1 MQQVDEYEEDY
12 DYVFLSDFEND
23 ASCPPGVRDGS
34 CGGSGAKGKS
44 RVSIGGSHTIH
55 NPQGQAQRSGASFQQ
70 RQRTPE
76 SQRSESESDLDDDF
90 DNNNDDG
97 LTVDSRGIH
106 TEEQGGNHDELEDS
120 DGEEIE
126 YGYET
131 DLLVIMP
138 AMLRNYSH
146 HATNY
151 HPELWRPAPGSGS
164 GRYSPHASSARCR
177 QEDRMLDREELL
189 KNTIPSTTCGICF
202 ESFMTFDLDPLQQQ
216 REHQEESTGT
226 SSRVQFARTF
236 TERLARSFSRQ
247 SVEYSQQQQQQIPGS
262 YNVASTSTSAQG
274 PPSRRIS
281 MAAPS
286 ITPSM
291 SSKEL
296 GIVLPCD
303 HGLCLSCL
311 QSFLLNATQNPQARF
326 PTVCP
331 QPGCR
336 TPIPTESAEWVLD
349 RETLEIWYRKL
360 AEIHVANK
368 VCCPLPECRSIVDLD
383 DRDGTAVT
391 CPECRNS
398 FCASCAV
405 PFHRGLTCEQYREQT
420 QGGQTEEDRAM
431 LQLVQDRHWRHCPS
445 CRFVIEKQQG
455 CNHMVCHCGQSFC
468 YACGH
473 PWNEM
478 DARCSRD
485 CESEGVH
492 DDMAV
497 DCLIM

>member
-1 MQQVDEYEEDY
+1 MQQVDDFEEEY
-12 DYVFLSDFEND
+12 DYVFLSDFENE
-23 ASCPPGVRDGS
+23 ASPECSREQGARGS
-34 CGGSGAKGKS
+34 TSNGKK
-44 RVSIGGSHTIH
+44 RVSIGGTHIITSR
-55 NPQGQAQRSGASFQQ
+55 QGQETSFRQ
-70 RQRTPE
+70 RQRTPD
-76 SQRSESESDLDDDF
+76 SQRSESESDLGDDSENHHSNK
-90 DNNNDDG
+90 DNIRNE
-97 LTVDSRGIH
+97 L
-106 TEEQGGNHDELEDS
+106 DES

-138 AMLRNYSH
+138 AMLKDYSH

-151 HPELWRPAPGSGS
+151 HPELWRPSPGSGAGS
-164 GRYSPHASSARCR
+164 QHASSARCR
-177 QEDRMLDREELL
+177 QEG
-189 KNTIPSTTCGICF
+189 PHQ
-202 ESFMTFDLDPLQQQ
+202 QQQ
-216 REHQEESTGT
+216 RDQDDET
-226 SSRVQFARTF
+226 SNTAPSRVQFARIF
-236 TERLARSFSRQ
+236 TEGLAKSFLRPSID
-247 SVEYSQQQQQQIPGS
+247 YSQRQEEQLPTNGNS
-262 YNVASTSTSAQG
+262 DTASTSNPNQTSIATKV
-274 PPSRRIS
+274 I
-281 MAAPS
+281 APT

-296 GIVLPCD
+296 GVILPCD

-311 QSFLLNATQNPQARF
+311 QTFLINATQNPQARF
-326 PTVCP
+326 PTACP

-336 TPIPTESAEWVLD
+336 IPIPTECAELVLD
-349 RETLEIWYRKL
+349 SETLEIWYRKL

-368 VCCPLPECRSIVDLD
+368 VCCPLPECQSIVDLD

-405 PFHRGLTCEQYREQT
+405 PYHRGMTCEQYRDQA

-485 CESEGVH
+485 CENGGIQ
-492 DDMAV
+492 DDMAI
-497 DCLIM
+497 DCIIM

>member
-23 ASCPPGVRDGS
+23 ASSSPEVRD
-34 CGGSGAKGKS
+34 GSGAKGKS
-44 RVSIGGSHTIH
+44 RVSIGSSHTIH
-55 NPQGQAQRSGASFQQ
+55 SPQKQPQGSETSFQH

-76 SQRSESESDLDDDF
+76 SQRSESESDQDDDF
-90 DNNNDDG
+90 DNNNDDS
-97 LTVDSRGIH
+97 LTVKSLGLRS
-106 TEEQGGNHDELEDS
+106 EEQVGNRDELDGS

-151 HPELWRPAPGSGS
+151 HPELWRPAPGPGS
-164 GRYSPHASSARCR
+164 GRNSTQASSVRCR
-177 QEDRMLDREELL
+177 QEDRILDREELL

-202 ESFMTFDLDPLQQQ
+202 ESFMTFDLDPLQEQQ
-216 REHQEESTGT
+216 QEHQEDSTAT

-236 TERLARSFSRQ
+236 TERLARSFSLQ
-247 SVEYSQQQQQQIPGS
+247 SVEYSQQPRQQMPGCH
-262 YNVASTSTSAQG
+262 NAASTSTSEQG
-274 PPSRRIS
+274 PTSRRIS
-281 MAAPS
+281 TVAPS

-296 GIVLPCD
+296 GLILPCD

-349 RETLEIWYRKL
+349 KETLEIWYRKL

-405 PFHRGLTCEQYREQT
+405 PFHRENRHKAGKQKKTEQ
-420 QGGQTEEDRAM
+420 
-431 LQLVQDRHWRHCPS
+431 
-445 CRFVIEKQQG
+445 
-455 CNHMVCHCGQSFC
+455 
-468 YACGH
+468 
-473 PWNEM
+473 
-478 DARCSRD
+478 CSN
-485 CESEGVH
+485 
-492 DDMAV
+492 
-497 DCLIM
+497 

>member
-23 ASCPPGVRDGS
+23 PSCPPGARNGSSDDGT
-34 CGGSGAKGKS
+34 KGKKQ
-44 RVSIGGSHTIH
+44 VSIGSSHTIR
-55 NPQGQAQRSGASFQQ
+55 NPQGQGSGASFQQ

-76 SQRSESESDLDDDF
+76 SQRSQSDSEQDDDND

-97 LTVDSRGIH
+97 VSANSRSRRN
-106 TEEQGGNHDELEDS
+106 EDQGGNHDELDGS

-126 YGYET
+126 YGYDT

-138 AMLRNYSH
+138 SMLRNYSH

-151 HPELWRPAPGSGS
+151 HPELWRPSPGSGP
-164 GRYSPHASSARCR
+164 GRYSPQTSSARCR

-189 KNTIPSTTCGICF
+189 KNTMPSTTCGICF

-216 REHQEESTGT
+216 QQQAQQEESTAT

-236 TERLARSFSRQ
+236 TERLARSFSPQ
-247 SVEYSQQQQQQIPGS
+247 SVDDSEQSQQQIAGGS
-262 YNVASTSTSAQG
+262 NNAASTSISAPGQSSTTTS
-274 PPSRRIS
+274 PNPRWIS

-296 GIVLPCD
+296 GLILPCD

-349 RETLEIWYRKL
+349 KETLEIWYRKL

-383 DRDGTAVT
+383 DRDGTA
-391 CPECRNS
+391 
-398 FCASCAV
+398 
-405 PFHRGLTCEQYREQT
+405 
-420 QGGQTEEDRAM
+420 
-431 LQLVQDRHWRHCPS
+431 
-445 CRFVIEKQQG
+445 
-455 CNHMVCHCGQSFC
+455 
-468 YACGH
+468 
-473 PWNEM
+473 
-478 DARCSRD
+478 
-485 CESEGVH
+485 
-492 DDMAV
+492 
-497 DCLIM
+497 

>member
-1 MQQVDEYEEDY
+1 MQQADEYEEDY

-23 ASCPPGVRDGS
+23 ASCPPGVWNGSSGDGT
-34 CGGSGAKGKS
+34 KGKK
-44 RVSIGGSHTIH
+44 RVSIGSSHTIH
-55 NPQGQAQRSGASFQQ
+55 NPQGQQSGASFQQ

-76 SQRSESESDLDDDF
+76 SQRSQSDSEQDDDND

-97 LTVDSRGIH
+97 VSINSRSRH
-106 TEEQGGNHDELEDS
+106 SEDQGGNHDELDGS

-126 YGYET
+126 YGYDT

-138 AMLRNYSH
+138 SMLRNYSH

-151 HPELWRPAPGSGS
+151 HPELWRPSPGSGPEQ
-164 GRYSPHASSARCR
+164 YSPQTSSARCR

-189 KNTIPSTTCGICF
+189 KNTMSSTTCGICF

-216 REHQEESTGT
+216 QQQQEQQEESTAT

-236 TERLARSFSRQ
+236 TERLARSFSSQ
-247 SVEYSQQQQQQIPGS
+247 SVDDSEQSQQQIAGGGNNAP
-262 YNVASTSTSAQG
+262 STSTSAQG
-274 PPSRRIS
+274 QSSTTSPNPRRIS
-281 MAAPS
+281 MSAPS

-296 GIVLPCD
+296 GFILPCD

-349 RETLEIWYRKL
+349 KETLEIWYRKL

-383 DRDGTAVT
+383 DRDGTASKTDTGDTVL
-391 CPECRNS
+391 PADS
-398 FCASCAV
+398 
-405 PFHRGLTCEQYREQT
+405 
-420 QGGQTEEDRAM
+420 
-431 LQLVQDRHWRHCPS
+431 
-445 CRFVIEKQQG
+445 
-455 CNHMVCHCGQSFC
+455 
-468 YACGH
+468 
-473 PWNEM
+473 
-478 DARCSRD
+478 
-485 CESEGVH
+485 
-492 DDMAV
+492 
-497 DCLIM
+497 

>member
-55 NPQGQAQRSGASFQQ
+55 NTQGQAQRSGASFQQ

-177 QEDRMLDREELL
+177 QEGTFSFNLDVSTILIPRGIMHPWYHRVCFNALSLILSYAIYIDRMLDREELL

-216 REHQEESTGT
+216 REHQEESTAT

-405 PFHRGLTCEQYREQT
+405 PFHRG
-420 QGGQTEEDRAM
+420 M
-431 LQLVQDRHWRHCPS
+431 LQSL
-445 CRFVIEKQQG
+445 G
-455 CNHMVCHCGQSFC
+455 CLLISVFC
-468 YACGH
+468 
-473 PWNEM
+473 
-478 DARCSRD
+478 
-485 CESEGVH
+485 
-492 DDMAV
+492 DDIHFF
-497 DCLIM
+497 L

>member
-23 ASCPPGVRDGS
+23 ASCAPEVRD
-34 CGGSGAKGKS
+34 GSGAKGKN
-44 RVSIGGSHTIH
+44 RVSIGSSHTIH
-55 NPQGQAQRSGASFQQ
+55 NPQGQAQGSETSFQH

-76 SQRSESESDLDDDF
+76 SQRSESEIDEDDDF
-90 DNNNDDG
+90 DNNNDDS
-97 LTVDSRGIH
+97 LTVKSLGLRS
-106 TEEQGGNHDELEDS
+106 EEQGGSHNELDGS

-164 GRYSPHASSARCR
+164 GRNSTQTSSVRCR

-216 REHQEESTGT
+216 QQEHQEESTVT

-236 TERLARSFSRQ
+236 TERLARSFSLQ
-247 SVEYSQQQQQQIPGS
+247 SVEYSQQPRQQIS
-262 YNVASTSTSAQG
+262 SSLNAASTSTSA
-274 PPSRRIS
+274 PSRRIS
-281 MAAPS
+281 TVAPS

-296 GIVLPCD
+296 GLILPCD

-311 QSFLLNATQNPQARF
+311 QSFLLNATQSPQARF

-349 RETLEIWYRKL
+349 KETLEIWYRKL

-383 DRDGTAVT
+383 DRDGTASKT
-391 CPECRNS
+391 DIGDIAPPADS
-398 FCASCAV
+398 
-405 PFHRGLTCEQYREQT
+405 
-420 QGGQTEEDRAM
+420 
-431 LQLVQDRHWRHCPS
+431 
-445 CRFVIEKQQG
+445 
-455 CNHMVCHCGQSFC
+455 
-468 YACGH
+468 
-473 PWNEM
+473 
-478 DARCSRD
+478 
-485 CESEGVH
+485 
-492 DDMAV
+492 
-497 DCLIM
+497 

>member
-1 MQQVDEYEEDY
+1 MQQVDDFEDDY
-12 DYVFLSDFEND
+12 DYVFLSDIEND
-23 ASCPPGVRDGS
+23 PSSTDSSVRETTEAGVRGT
-34 CGGSGAKGKS
+34 AKGKKG
-44 RVSIGGSHTIH
+44 VSIGSSHTI
-55 NPQGQAQRSGASFQQ
+55 NTTSNRQAQGSSGTVAFQQ

-76 SQRSESESDLDDDF
+76 SQRSESESDQ
-90 DNNNDDG
+90 DDG
-97 LTVDSRGIH
+97 AQD
-106 TEEQGGNHDELEDS
+106 QQDELDES

-151 HPELWRPAPGSGS
+151 HPELWRPSPSSS
-164 GRYSPHASSARCR
+164 GRYSPQQSSARCR
-177 QEDRMLDREELL
+177 QEDRVLDREELL

-202 ESFMTFDLDPLQQQ
+202 ESFMTFDLEPLQQQ
-216 REHQEESTGT
+216 QEQQLNQQESAAT
-226 SSRVQFARTF
+226 STRVQFARTF
-236 TERLARSFSRQ
+236 TERLAQSFSRQ
-247 SVEYSQQQQQQIPGS
+247 NSSYSHSHQQQQIPGNS
-262 YNVASTSTSAQG
+262 SNSATSTSTATQESLS
-274 PPSRRIS
+274 PTNSPSTSVAR
-281 MAAPS
+281 APT
-286 ITPSM
+286 ITPSV

-296 GIVLPCD
+296 GVVLPCD

-349 RETLEIWYRKL
+349 KETLEIWYRKL

-368 VCCPLPECRSIVDLD
+368 VCCPLPECRSILDLD

-405 PFHRGLTCEQYREQT
+405 PFHRGLSCEQYR
-420 QGGQTEEDRAM
+420 
-431 LQLVQDRHWRHCPS
+431 L
-445 CRFVIEKQQG
+445 
-455 CNHMVCHCGQSFC
+455 QSFC

-492 DDMAV
+492 DDMGV

>member
-23 ASCPPGVRDGS
+23 AASSDFSVVRNS
-34 CGGSGAKGKS
+34 NNAKGKK
-44 RVSIGGSHTIH
+44 RVGGSNHTIGSRLG
-55 NPQGQAQRSGASFQQ
+55 NGTGQEQGASFQQ

-76 SQRSESESDLDDDF
+76 SQRSESESELENDDFNDSDRRSISASKGKGQDNNQHNSDDLD
-90 DNNNDDG
+90 
-97 LTVDSRGIH
+97 
-106 TEEQGGNHDELEDS
+106 DS

-151 HPELWRPAPGSGS
+151 HPELWRPSPGSG
-164 GRYSPHASSARCR
+164 HAPQASTARCR

-216 REHQEESTGT
+216 QHSEDSAATST
-226 SSRVQFARTF
+226 RVQFARTF
-236 TERLARSFSRQ
+236 TQRLAQSFSRQ
-247 SVEYSQQQQQQIPGS
+247 SVGHSHQTQQIPRS
-262 YNVASTSTSAQG
+262 DAISASNPRRTSMT
-274 PPSRRIS
+274 
-281 MAAPS
+281 AAPS

-311 QSFLLNATQNPQARF
+311 HTFLVNATQNPQARF

-331 QPGCR
+331 QPACR

-349 RETLEIWYRKL
+349 KETLEIWYRKL

-405 PFHRGLTCEQYREQT
+405 PFHRG
-420 QGGQTEEDRAM
+420 
-431 LQLVQDRHWRHCPS
+431 
-445 CRFVIEKQQG
+445 
-455 CNHMVCHCGQSFC
+455 
-468 YACGH
+468 
-473 PWNEM
+473 
-478 DARCSRD
+478 
-485 CESEGVH
+485 
-492 DDMAV
+492 
-497 DCLIM
+497 

>member
-23 ASCPPGVRDGS
+23 ASCAESTGVVRNGS
-34 CGGSGAKGKS
+34 SGASAKGKKQ
-44 RVSIGGSHTIH
+44 VSTGGSHTVHNSIH
-55 NPQGQAQRSGASFQQ
+55 VQTQGLAQGSGASSFQQ

-76 SQRSESESDLDDDF
+76 SQRSDPESDQDDYE
-90 DNNNDDG
+90 NDG
-97 LTVDSRGIH
+97 VSVSRRCH
-106 TEEQGGNHDELEDS
+106 RSSKATQGGEEHHDELDGS

-126 YGYET
+126 YEYET

-151 HPELWRPAPGSGS
+151 HPELWHGSPGSGRSHAGS
-164 GRYSPHASSARCR
+164 GGIAKEY
-177 QEDRMLDREELL
+177 D
-189 KNTIPSTTCGICF
+189 TIDNVR
-202 ESFMTFDLDPLQQQ
+202 DLF
-216 REHQEESTGT
+216 R
-226 SSRVQFARTF
+226 
-236 TERLARSFSRQ
+236 
-247 SVEYSQQQQQQIPGS
+247 IPGS
-262 YNVASTSTSAQG
+262 DDAASTSTAAQG
-274 PPSRRIS
+274 TTSPNPRQIS
-281 MAAPS
+281 MAAAPS

-291 SSKEL
+291 SSKDL
-296 GIVLPCD
+296 GVVLPCD

-311 QSFLLNATQNPQARF
+311 QAFLLNATQNPQARF

-336 TPIPTESAEWVLD
+336 TPIPAESAEWVLD
-349 RETLEIWYRKL
+349 KEALEIWYRKL

-405 PFHRGLTCEQYREQT
+405 PFHRGN
-420 QGGQTEEDRAM
+420 
-431 LQLVQDRHWRHCPS
+431 RHKEGKQKK
-445 CRFVIEKQQG
+445 IEP
-455 CNHMVCHCGQSFC
+455 C
-468 YACGH
+468 Y
-473 PWNEM
+473 NS
-478 DARCSRD
+478 SRTATGD
-485 CESEGVH
+485 TVPPVG
-492 DDMAV
+492 
-497 DCLIM
+497 L

>member
-23 ASCPPGVRDGS
+23 AATSPELSVVRNGNS
-34 CGGSGAKGKS
+34 AKGKK
-44 RVSIGGSHTIH
+44 RVSIGSSSHTI
-55 NPQGQAQRSGASFQQ
+55 NSRLGNGTGQDQGSKASFQQ

-76 SQRSESESDLDDDF
+76 SQRSESESDLDDDDF
-90 DNNNDDG
+90 NESDRRNNSASKDQEDNHNNNDELDG
-97 LTVDSRGIH
+97 
-106 TEEQGGNHDELEDS
+106 S

-151 HPELWRPAPGSGS
+151 HPELWRPSPGSG
-164 GRYSPHASSARCR
+164 GYTPQASSARCR

-189 KNTIPSTTCGICF
+189 KNTMPSTTCGICF

-216 REHQEESTGT
+216 QQQQHSEELTATST
-226 SSRVQFARTF
+226 RVQFARTF
-236 TERLARSFSRQ
+236 TQRLAQSFSRQ
-247 SVEYSQQQQQQIPGS
+247 SIDDSQQAQAQQLPGIHG
-262 YNVASTSTSAQG
+262 ASTSNPRRTS
-274 PPSRRIS
+274 
-281 MAAPS
+281 MTAAPS

-296 GIVLPCD
+296 GVVLPCD

-311 QSFLLNATQNPQARF
+311 HTFLLNATQNPQARF

-331 QPGCR
+331 QPACR
-336 TPIPTESAEWVLD
+336 TPIPSESAEWVLD
-349 RETLEIWYRKL
+349 KETLEIWYRKL

-405 PFHRGLTCEQYREQT
+405 PFHRGTKPK
-420 QGGQTEEDRAM
+420 AA
-431 LQLVQDRHWRHCPS
+431 
-445 CRFVIEKQQG
+445 KQKKTAP
-455 CNHMVCHCGQSFC
+455 C
-468 YACGH
+468 
-473 PWNEM
+473 
-478 DARCSRD
+478 
-485 CESEGVH
+485 
-492 DDMAV
+492 
-497 DCLIM
+497 